1 VSGHIKWT
9 DVRRTLPMDLEL
21 WRDIQRYRPGVMRET
36 QSWVKGYIK
45 ALEDVIKDLHVQAEV
60 YATSNVV
67 FRTNPLEAL
76 GAAGAKVQESLA
88 SAQKTLDTINKIM
101 EEPSD
106 SEQGQGGAVRSG
118 PGE

>member
-45 ALEDVIKDLHVQAEV
+45 ALEDVIKDLEHLDTRDV
-60 YATSNVV
+60 T
-67 FRTNPLEAL
+67 EAWQQIE
-76 GAAGAKVQESLA
+76 KTLA
-88 SAQKTLDTINKIM
+88 SAQETLSTINKIM
-101 EEPSD
+101 EEGD
-106 SEQGQGGAVRSG
+106 GEAVQA
-118 PGE
+118 PAHETEAP